1 MAQKQKD
8 IAAEA
13 LRLPIKERAELA
25 SRLLD
30 SLDELSEEESDQ
42 LWVEEAE
49 RRYADYQAGEIE
61 AIPADEVFARLRARH
76 QER

>member
-25 SRLLD
+25 SRLLG
-30 SLDELSEEESDQ
+30 SLDELSEEENDQ
-42 LWVEEAE
+42 LWKEEAE
-49 RRYADYQAGEIE
+49 RRYADFKAGKIE
-61 AIPADEVFARLRARH
+61 AVPADEVFARLRRH